1 MAKYLKLFENHLQYE
16 SFTQTEEFIKPNVSH
31 CIAENE
37 VHYNPYIQYEKIDL
51 GLPSGNLWSSCNV
64 GSKYPWENG
73 LYFAWGETQGYTA
86 EQIVGDALPHKD
98 FSKED
103 YTGPTTQ
110 LSTLTPD
117 LDAATV
123 NMGAEWV
130 TPNVNDCDELFNN
143 VIVNP
148 VIIEGVTALK
158 LTSKINGKSIILPSC
173 GNYDN
178 GEKYNENYIELYT
191 SNASWM
197 ASNNEW
203 YNASTVI
210 GINNE
215 RSGEI
220 TLGRSELW
228 NLRAGTTG
236 TNVRGIIKG
245 S

>member
-1 MAKYLKLFENHLQYE
+1 MAKYLKLFENHQGYE
-16 SFTQTEEFIKPNVSH
+16 SFIQTDEFIKPNVSH
-31 CIAENE
+31 CIEDNH

-103 YTGPTTQ
+103 YTGPTTE

-130 TPNVNDCDELFNN
+130 TPNDNDCEELFQNTN
-143 VIVNP
+143 ISL
-148 VIIEGVTALK
+148 VTIQNLNAIK
-158 LTSKINGKSIILPSC
+158 LTSKINGKSIILPISEE
-173 GNYDN
+173 YYN
-178 GEKYNENYIELYT
+178 GELTLEGHASLYT
-191 SNASWM
+191 SHSSWM
-197 ASNNEW
+197 CDSNGCTNF
-203 YNASTVI
+203 
-210 GINNE
+210 
-215 RSGEI
+215 GENVYTNGEDWEI
-220 TLGRSELW
+220 ANPGPY
-228 NLRAGTTG
+228 TG
-236 TNVRGIIKG
+236 CNVRGIIKG